1 MRKGGKNNL
10 FQTVWEDCFELGEED
25 KRCDPV
31 TGNVEFDGD
40 NVDDDSTIIDG
51 IVVDDDDDDD
61 EVERDISSALVPD
74 PKRYSFPRHLIVDEP
89 VNALK

>member
-1 MRKGGKNNL
+1 MKKNL

-31 TGNVEFDGD
+31 TGNVEFNED

-51 IVVDDDDDDD
+51 IDDDDDD
-61 EVERDISSALVPD
+61 EVEIVISSALVPV
-74 PKRYSFPRHLIVDEP
+74 PKRYSFPRHVIVDEP

>member
-1 MRKGGKNNL
+1 M
-10 FQTVWEDCFELGEED
+10 
-25 KRCDPV
+25 
-31 TGNVEFDGD
+31 
-40 NVDDDSTIIDG
+40 DDDSTIIDG